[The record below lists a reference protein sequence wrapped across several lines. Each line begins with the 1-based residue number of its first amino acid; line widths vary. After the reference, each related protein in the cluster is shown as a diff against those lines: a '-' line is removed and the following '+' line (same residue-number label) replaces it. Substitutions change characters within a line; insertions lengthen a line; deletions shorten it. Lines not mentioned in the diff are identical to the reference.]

1 MCHST
6 VTSIGLRMAA
16 PSETMIVVPA
26 FLEAGELHHSAPKF
40 DLHEVGNGNGVPQD
54 IGGGEVVAQVD
65 ADGVAHAL
73 TRCAGMP
80 SILAMFRSSL

>member
-16 PSETMIVVPA
+16 PSETMIVVRP
-26 FLEAGELHHSAPKF
+26 FLRPVSFITPPRSSIFTRSGTETVYPRTL
-40 DLHEVGNGNGVPQD
+40 
-54 IGGGEVVAQVD
+54 VAVKWLLRSMLT
-65 ADGVAHAL
+65 VSPTP